1 MFHLSESKKSGWIA
15 HKKICD
21 SKKVENGASVYL
33 PIALFLSGIT
43 VAKNGNII
51 IGLSGVYVPFYLSGI
66 KKSQRKFWRE
76 IFMPGNLT
84 IKCVQIALL

>member
-1 MFHLSESKKSGWIA
+1 M
-15 HKKICD
+15 
-21 SKKVENGASVYL
+21 ENGVSVYL

-66 KKSQRKFWRE
+66 LKRSKEVLERNIYAWESDYQMRTDY
-76 IFMPGNLT
+76 IVVT
-84 IKCVQIALL
+84 IRSV